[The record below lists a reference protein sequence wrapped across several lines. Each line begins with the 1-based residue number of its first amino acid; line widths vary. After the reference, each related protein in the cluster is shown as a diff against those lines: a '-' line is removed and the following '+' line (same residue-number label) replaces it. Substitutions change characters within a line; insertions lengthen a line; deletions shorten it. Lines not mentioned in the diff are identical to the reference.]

1 MKTKHEKIKD
11 IFNGVSTYTSP
22 EGELLMHLDEFAT
35 AIEQLDEPA
44 VSEEEIYNDDVKEL
58 LTTFQELSIILD
70 TMDEHDDVVT
80 LSQEAANIIFKRLQS
95 WQPTVNTLSKANVIE
110 VLRNASPTNAIC
122 TCDECVEEVAEA
134 ILSKLK
140 GDG

>member
-44 VSEEEIYNDDVKEL
+44 VSEEEIYN
-58 LTTFQELSIILD
+58 IILD

-140 GDG
+140 GTWY